1 MKDILQAEGK
11 WSQMEKYEMQ
21 REKRAKK
28 MVKNRGES
36 KGNLNA

>member
-21 REKRAKK
+21 REEKSKENGKK
-28 MVKNRGES
+28 
-36 KGNLNA
+36 